1 MGYSHKRRHAG
12 KIQRMDEPL
21 SAALAASVR
30 MARAERRL
38 TQEQFADALGLGR
51 ASLADIESGRRKIA
65 VDDLEPL
72 CRALG
77 VTFADLLALTERG
90 RAAATVLG
98 CARP

>member
-1 MGYSHKRRHAG
+1 
-12 KIQRMDEPL
+12 
-21 SAALAASVR
+21 

-38 TQEQFADALGLGR
+38 TQEQLAEGLGLGR
-51 ASLADIESGRRKIA
+51 ASLADVESGRRKLA

-77 VTFADLLALTERG
+77 MTFADLLALTPRG
-90 RAAATVLG
+90 REAATVLG